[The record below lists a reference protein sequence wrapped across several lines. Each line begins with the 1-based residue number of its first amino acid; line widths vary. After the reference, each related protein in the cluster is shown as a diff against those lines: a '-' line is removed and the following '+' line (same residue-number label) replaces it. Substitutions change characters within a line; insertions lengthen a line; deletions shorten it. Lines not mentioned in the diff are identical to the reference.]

1 MLGLAI
7 LGAQAA
13 LPQHALHLEDN
24 LILHAKEAVELAVL
38 HSSRS

>member
-13 LPQHALHLEDN
+13 LPQHAPHLEDD
-24 LILHAKEAVELAVL
+24 LIPHAKEAAESAVL
-38 HSSRS
+38 HSGRS